1 MLSIRSLCT
10 KGQTLSYI
18 FVLNILYLYLQYY
31 LAIYHLSLIL
41 IKMLSTYGLGF
52 KCRVG
57 LSKIHTNSIKFSSKN
72 ISTVYNMEVYE
83 ALYFYCQGSNEATSE
98 YY

>member
-18 FVLNILYLYLQYY
+18 FVLNIWYLYLQYY

-41 IKMLSTYGLGF
+41 TKLLSINGF
-52 KCRVG
+52 RIKCRVR

-83 ALYFYCQGSNEATSE
+83 VLYFYCQGSNEATSE